1 IGVRDFAVVR
11 ALRTCAEFGRR
22 VVGGVRIV
30 EMDPYEERSSLLVAG
45 CRGLLEPG
53 EGGVDHG
60 GCGPFRFE
68 TLGRPRIARDAIV
81 VGDGSVS
88 GTAVRA
94 FVNRTP
100 EPARRSSAGV
110 TPAPRRSARNVS
122 IVTSRTLGCGAA
134 RSTADLPHAAAT
146 AAAIVSRAAP
156 AFIRSI

>member
-1 IGVRDFAVVR
+1 MRPLAVVAESFAVIAGDDDHRLVCQTAIVQPGEHARDLRIGVRDFAVVR

-81 VGDGSVS
+81 VGIEALGE
-88 GTAVRA
+88 AV
-94 FVNRTP
+94 
-100 EPARRSSAGV
+100 
-110 TPAPRRSARNVS
+110 
-122 IVTSRTLGCGAA
+122 
-134 RSTADLPHAAAT
+134 
-146 AAAIVSRAAP
+146 AAIEHERADECSGAVSRC
-156 AFIRSI
+156 FQ